1 MVFGQ
6 FSLLFIWR
14 LYWRKVGS
22 LSGRLPSKK
31 QVINIMI
38 EMEDNIVEH
47 PGITI
52 YINSTFYS
60 FEIKFR
66 LSLLL
71 FEIMLNLKSI

>member
-22 LSGRLPSKK
+22 LSGRLPSKNQMTFDMK
-31 QVINIMI
+31 EKDDTVWDPDIN
-38 EMEDNIVEH
+38 
-47 PGITI
+47 I

-60 FEIKFR
+60 FEIKFG

-71 FEIMLNLKSI
+71 FKMMLSRKLI